1 MLIGIPAEI
10 VDGENRVAATPE
22 TIKKFISKGLHQ
34 VIVQKGAGQKSSFPD
49 EAYEAVGATLV
60 GSATEVYKQA
70 ELLLKVQSPTSEEV
84 EQLKRGQ
91 VLIGLLQPHNEV
103 ALERLTKAGVVGF
116 SMERLPRIS
125 RAQSMDVLS
134 SQANLAGYKA
144 VLMAANA
151 YPKLMPMLM
160 TAAGTIKAARVVIMG
175 VGVAGLQA
183 IATAKRL
190 GAVVE
195 ATDVRPET
203 KEQVESLGAKFIEVP
218 LTDDEQELAK
228 GEGGYA
234 KEMSDDYKLRQAA
247 LIADRLKQADIVI
260 TTALIPGRPAPVLV
274 TEEMVKS
281 MKEGSVIVD
290 MAAEQGGNCPLT
302 RANEISMQHGVTLI
316 GSINIPS
323 SVASD
328 ASSLYAKNLSNFM
341 ELIINNDNGSFELNM
356 EDEIV
361 AGTLVSSISD

>member
-22 TIKKFISKGLHQ
+22 TIKKIISKGLHK
-34 VIVQKGAGQKSSFPD
+34 VIVQTGAGQNSSFPD
-49 EAYEAVGATLV
+49 DAYEAAGATLV
-60 GSATEVYKQA
+60 DSAADIYEQA
-70 ELLLKVQSPTSEEV
+70 ELLLKVQSPTSEEA
-84 EQLKRGQ
+84 ELLRRGQ
-91 VLIGLLQPHNEV
+91 VLVGLLQPHNEA
-103 ALERLTKAGVVGF
+103 ALERLTKAGVIGF

-160 TAAGTIKAARVVIMG
+160 TAAGTIKAARVIIMG

-218 LTDDEQELAK
+218 LTEDEQELAK

-234 KEMSDDYKLRQAA
+234 KEMSEDYKQRQAA

-281 MKEGSVIVD
+281 MKEGAVIVD

-316 GSINIPS
+316 GSVNIPS

-328 ASSLYAKNLSNFM
+328 ASSLYAKNLLNFM
-341 ELIINNDNGSFELNM
+341 ELIVNKDNGSFDLNM

>member
-1 MLIGIPAEI
+1 
-10 VDGENRVAATPE
+10 
-22 TIKKFISKGLHQ
+22 
-34 VIVQKGAGQKSSFPD
+34 
-49 EAYEAVGATLV
+49 
-60 GSATEVYKQA
+60 
-70 ELLLKVQSPTSEEV
+70 
-84 EQLKRGQ
+84 
-91 VLIGLLQPHNEV
+91 LIGLLQPHNEA
-103 ALERLTKAGVVGF
+103 ALERLTKAGVIGF

-160 TAAGTIKAARVVIMG
+160 TAAGTIKAARVIIMG

-218 LTDDEQELAK
+218 LTEDEQELAK

-234 KEMSDDYKLRQAA
+234 KEMSDDYKQRQAA

-281 MKEGSVIVD
+281 MKEGAVIVD

-316 GSINIPS
+316 GSVNIPS

-328 ASSLYAKNLSNFM
+328 ASSLYAKNLLNFM
-341 ELIINNDNGSFELNM
+341 ELIVNKDNGSFDLNM

>member
-22 TIKKFISKGLHQ
+22 TIKKIISKGLHK
-34 VIVQKGAGQKSSFPD
+34 VIVQTGAGQNSSFPD
-49 EAYEAVGATLV
+49 DAYEAAGATLV
-60 GSATEVYKQA
+60 DSAADIYEQA
-70 ELLLKVQSPTSEEV
+70 ELLLKVQSPTSEEA
-84 EQLKRGQ
+84 ELLRRGQ
-91 VLIGLLQPHNEV
+91 VLVGLLQPHNEA
-103 ALERLTKAGVVGF
+103 ALERLTKAGVIGF

-160 TAAGTIKAARVVIMG
+160 TAAGTIKAARVIIMG

-218 LTDDEQELAK
+218 LTEDEQELAK

-234 KEMSDDYKLRQAA
+234 KEMSDDYKQRQAA

-281 MKEGSVIVD
+281 MKEGAVIVD

-302 RANEISMQHGVTLI
+302 QANEISMQHGVTLI
-316 GSINIPS
+316 GSVNIPS

-328 ASSLYAKNLSNFM
+328 ASSLYAKNLLNFM
-341 ELIINNDNGSFELNM
+341 ELIINKDDGSFDLNM